1 MNTDLNTLHTV
12 IETSPLAATAER
24 TPSDNV
30 VAIPS
35 RRSYRARDMG
45 VGYGR
50 SSGYA
55 LDKRYTTDW
64 GALRFRCA

>member
-1 MNTDLNTLHTV
+1 MNTDLNTLHAV
-12 IETSPLAATAER
+12 IETPLAATSER
-24 TPSDNV
+24 ASSDNV
-30 VAIPS
+30 VAIAS

>member
-12 IETSPLAATAER
+12 IETPLVATAER
-24 TPSDNV
+24 ASSDNV
-30 VAIPS
+30 VAIAS

-55 LDKRYTTDW
+55 LDKRYTSDW

>member
-1 MNTDLNTLHTV
+1 MNTDLNTLHAV
-12 IETSPLAATAER
+12 IEGPSLDAIAER
-24 TPSDNV
+24 APTDNV
-30 VAIPS
+30 IAIAG

-45 VGYGR
+45 VGYGL

-55 LDKRYTTDW
+55 LDKRYTSDW